1 MKKTVTVL
9 LATLLVFVLAA
20 CGGSKDT
27 AAAGTYK
34 IKSMVMGGQTFTAD
48 ELAANGV
55 DMSDFSMELKDSGEF
70 TMRVIAGEESE
81 TVNGTWKADGSKI
94 SLTAEGQTMEAELDG
109 KTLTVSQDGM
119 ELVFEK

>member
-20 CGGSKDT
+20 CGGSKN

-34 IKSMVMGGQTFTAD
+34 LKSMTMWDQTFTVEELSAD
-48 ELAANGV
+48 GY
-55 DMSDFSMELKDSGEF
+55 DMSDFSLELKENGDF
-70 TMRVIAGEESE
+70 TMKVMAGEGSQ
-81 TVNGTWKADGSKI
+81 TVDGTWKADGGTV
-94 SLTAEGQTMEAELDG
+94 SLTAEGTTMQAQLDG
-109 KTLTVSQDGM
+109 NTMSVSQDGR